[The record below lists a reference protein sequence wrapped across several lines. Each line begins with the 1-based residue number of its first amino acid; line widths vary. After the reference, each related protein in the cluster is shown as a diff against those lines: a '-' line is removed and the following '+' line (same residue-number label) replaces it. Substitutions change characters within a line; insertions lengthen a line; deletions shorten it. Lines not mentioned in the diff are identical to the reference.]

1 MKKTY
6 EINKTDYIIL
16 GEKLIKE
23 IGIER
28 ASQILSKEEFEVI
41 KGEDWADMVYSEP
54 IPTITLK

>member
-1 MKKTY
+1 MKKIY

-28 ASQILSKEEFEVI
+28 AAQILSKEEFEVI
-41 KGEDWADMVYSEP
+41 KGEDWAKMVYSEP
-54 IPTITLK
+54 ILTITLK